1 MRALLG
7 LFLLLNLS
15 GFAYALQEPSKT
27 SLCVNNQS
35 GVSLFFVLELGG
47 GPLRVARPLENDT
60 RLCLEG
66 QNIIQSGTIAVF
78 EDQFAIEGCTRLA
91 QAGQSLTLLR
101 YVSFD
106 NCTWQ

>member
-7 LFLLLNLS
+7 LLFLLNLS
-15 GFAYALQEPSKT
+15 GFAYAYEKPSKA

-35 GVSLFFVLELGG
+35 GVSLFFVAELGDT
-47 GPLRVARPLENDT
+47 LRVARPLENNT

-66 QNIIQSGTIAVF
+66 QNQSQSGTVAVF

-91 QAGQSLTLLR
+91 QAGQTLTLLR